1 MRAAGEATRQRI
13 LAEAKRE
20 FAEHGLAGARINRIA
35 TKARAS
41 KERLYA
47 YFATKDELFGAVC
60 AEVIQA
66 TADEVRFSAADV
78 PAFAGRLFD
87 IYVAD
92 PDIVRLYDRI
102 SLDGTGD
109 FRSQG
114 ASVYGIKVEELRRG
128 QEAATVDP
136 AWDAT
141 VLLSMLLGIV
151 RLMAAERQLLESST
165 DGRPTLEERRAA
177 VVRAAEKLVRPTAD
191 LTTATPEPEASS

>member
-13 LAEAKRE
+13 LTEARKE
-20 FAEHGLAGARINRIA
+20 FAEYGLAGARINRIA

-47 YFATKDELFGAVC
+47 YFADKDELFDAVC
-60 AEVIQA
+60 AGVIKS
-66 TADEVRFSAADV
+66 TADEVRFSADDV
-78 PAFAGRLFD
+78 PGFVGRLFD
-87 IYVAD
+87 IYIAD

-102 SLDGTGD
+102 SMDGTRD
-109 FRSQG
+109 FRSRG
-114 ASVYGIKVEELRRG
+114 GSIYAIKVEELRRG

-136 AWDAT
+136 AWDPT

-151 RLMAAERQLLESST
+151 RLMATEHSLLESSA

-177 VVRAAEKLVRPTAD
+177 AVRAAEKLVRPT
-191 LTTATPEPEASS
+191 TATPETSS